1 MHFENNKIMKRKLFR
16 FLIYG
21 LCGWC
26 LEIVWTG
33 VGSLIDGNYLL
44 YSFTYMWMFF
54 VYGMGIFFEP
64 VHNSIRK
71 WNTILRG
78 FLWVLIIFSIE
89 YAFGWILAKL
99 LGHCPWDYGNGSLSI
114 NGYIRLDFIVPWFF
128 TGLLF
133 EKLHDFLIAIEK
145 IPIINNK

>member
-1 MHFENNKIMKRKLFR
+1 MKRKLIR

-54 VYGMGIFFEP
+54 IYGLGVFLEP
-64 VHNSIRK
+64 LHNAIRK
-71 WNTILRG
+71 LNTVLRG
-78 FLWVLIIFSIE
+78 FLWVLIIFTVE
-89 YAFGWILAKL
+89 YAFGWFLAKL
-99 LGHCPWDYGNGSLSI
+99 LGHCPWDYGDGLLSVNGF
-114 NGYIRLDFIVPWFF
+114 IRLDFIVPWFF

-133 EKLHDFLIAIEK
+133 EKLHDFLIAIENT
-145 IPIINNK
+145 PIINNK

>member
-1 MHFENNKIMKRKLFR
+1 MKRKLIR

-54 VYGMGIFFEP
+54 IYGLGVFLEP
-64 VHNSIRK
+64 LHNAIRK
-71 WNTILRG
+71 LNTVLRG
-78 FLWVLIIFSIE
+78 FLWVLIIFTVE
-89 YAFGWILAKL
+89 YAFGWFLAKL
-99 LGHCPWDYGNGSLSI
+99 LGHCPWDYGDGLLSVNGF
-114 NGYIRLDFIVPWFF
+114 IRLDFIVPWFF

-133 EKLHDFLIAIEK
+133 EKLHDFLILIEK
-145 IPIINNK
+145 VPLINNK

>member
-1 MHFENNKIMKRKLFR
+1 MRRKLFR

-33 VGSLIDGNYLL
+33 VGSLISGNYLL

-54 VYGMGIFFEP
+54 IYGMGILFEP
-64 VHNSIRK
+64 IHNIIRR
-71 WNTILRG
+71 WNTVLRG
-78 FLWVLIIFSIE
+78 FLWVLIIFSVE
-89 YAFGWILAKL
+89 YFFGWFLAQI
-99 LGHCPWDYGNGSLSI
+99 LGHCPWDYGNGILSI

-133 EKLHDFLIAIEK
+133 EKLHDFLIALEST
-145 IPIINNK
+145 PLINNK

>member
-1 MHFENNKIMKRKLFR
+1 MRRKLFR

-26 LEIVWTG
+26 LEIIWTG
-33 VGSLIDGNYLL
+33 VGSLINGNYLL

-64 VHNSIRK
+64 VHNAIRK
-71 WNTILRG
+71 QSIILRG
-78 FLWVLIIFSIE
+78 FAWVFIIFSVE
-89 YAFGWILAKL
+89 YAFGWALAKL
-99 LGHCPWDYGNGSLSI
+99 LGHCPWDYGDGILSI

-133 EKLHDFLIAIEK
+133 EKLHDFLLAIES
-145 IPIINNK
+145 IPLINNK